1 MISSQEL
8 RIGNYVMADEKMQ
21 QIVLIDQASSTAAT
35 SLPGTT
41 SATTYSL
48 ANIYPVVMTDEI
60 LRQCGF
66 LYHDYFK
73 FWQLLETGDGLR
85 SEMDI
90 DRDYAVIDFM
100 RKPILKNLTAL
111 HQLQNIHYLLK
122 GKEVNFVANKK
133 LASLPV
139 AV

>member
-8 RIGNYVMADEKMQ
+8 RIGNYVMTGEKMQ
-21 QIVLIDQASSTAAT
+21 QIVLIDHVSSTAAVT
-35 SLPGTT
+35 LPGSTT
-41 SATTYSL
+41 ATTFPL
-48 ANIYPVVMTDEI
+48 ASIRPVLMTNEI
-60 LRQCGF
+60 LEQCGF

-73 FWQLLETGDGLR
+73 FWQLIESSEGFH

-90 DRDYAVIDFM
+90 DRDYTVIDFM
-100 RKPILKNLTAL
+100 RKPIVKKLSAL

-122 GKEVNFVANKK
+122 GKELNFKAQKK
-133 LASLPV
+133 TAPLPE